1 MAKYGLVELVMIS
14 FGGYHDLVSRESEMN
29 ERRMSDDNI
38 FNRFDRSGAGQY
50 SFVHDL
56 TRKKI
61 VYSRGCKI
69 KIEK

>member
-50 SFVHDL
+50 MAL
-56 TRKKI
+56 WNWP
-61 VYSRGCKI
+61 
-69 KIEK
+69 